1 MIVNYD
7 CKKRMN
13 VIVNEEYA
21 GGPTLGH
28 RQLMPSQQSGEP
40 AGSPP
45 PSDDPRLLM
54 RPPEAPLFKKGE
66 NEVPLRWWRETLFP
80 GLP

>member
-1 MIVNYD
+1 MVNYD

-28 RQLMPSQQSGEP
+28 RQC
-40 AGSPP
+40 P
-45 PSDDPRLLM
+45 PSSQVSLQVALPRQMTPGFSCAPQWPLL
-54 RPPEAPLFKKGE
+54 KKGE
-66 NEVPLRWWRETLFP
+66 NEVPLWRWRETLFP